1 MELYFR
7 YGKDIRNNVH
17 EQAGKRQGQDTFDV
31 IAHVALQLGATAAAA
46 SHLILAQRQPA
57 MNGIAF
63 LASDQVGYLLHIGF
77 AYIDF
82 SEPHPPPAIRSR
94 PALLAPKNSSCQSL
108 TPVIINQLRVPKLLH
123 PREEN

>member
-46 SHLILAQRQPA
+46 SELIPAQRQPA
-57 MNGIAF
+57 MDGVAF
-63 LASDQVGYLLHIGF
+63 LASDQVGYLLHICL
-77 AYIDF
+77 AYVDF
-82 SEPHPPPAIRSR
+82 SEPHPPPAYPI
-94 PALLAPKNSSCQSL
+94 
-108 TPVIINQLRVPKLLH
+108 PVAFL
-123 PREEN
+123 

>member
-7 YGKDIRNNVH
+7 YGKDVGNNVH

-31 IAHVALQLGATAAAA
+31 IAHVALQFGATAAAA

-57 MNGIAF
+57 MNGVAF
-63 LASDQVGYLLHIGF
+63 LASDQVGYLLHICL
-77 AYIDF
+77 ACVDL
-82 SEPHPPPAIRSR
+82 SEPHPPPAHPAR
-94 PALLAPKNSSCQSL
+94 PALLAPKEL
-108 TPVIINQLRVPKLLH
+108 ILPVFDTGDENQLRMSKLLH